1 MVYTEDLKSSAFW
14 LAGSSPAHAT
24 KLERKKNMS
33 WPLTQ
38 EQYREFIITWQRS
51 ATSCEAL
58 ESLLESSTF
67 PNEIELPYSSMYY
80 GTYSNKLTRPKI
92 QGIANALRQKGI
104 DLKSLKID
112 PENRAKPKSRY
123 IPGESSRHLDFD
135 ELALLVE

>member
-1 MVYTEDLKSSAFW
+1 
-14 LAGSSPAHAT
+14 
-24 KLERKKNMS
+24 MS
-33 WPLTQ
+33 WSLTQ

-67 PNEIELPYSSMYY
+67 PNEIEPMYY
-80 GTYSNKLTRPKI
+80 YNWYSNELTRPKI

-104 DLKSLKID
+104 DLKPLKID
-112 PENRAKPKSRY
+112 PQNRAKPKSRY
-123 IPGESSRHLDFD
+123 IPGESSLHLDFD

>member
-1 MVYTEDLKSSAFW
+1 
-14 LAGSSPAHAT
+14 
-24 KLERKKNMS
+24 MS

-51 ATSCEAL
+51 ATSCEVL
-58 ESLLESSTF
+58 GSLVESSTF
-67 PNEIELPYSSMYY
+67 PNEIEPMYY
-80 GTYSNKLTRPKI
+80 SWYSNKLTRPKI

-104 DLKSLKID
+104 DLKPLKID

-123 IPGESSRHLDFD
+123 IPQQSSSHLDFD